1 MSSNDEAPA
10 ARSPGRPRSAEVDE
24 AILDAA
30 IDLLVEQGVGQ
41 VSIKQVAQRAG
52 VTRDA
57 VYRRFPDLTALLVRA
72 VEWEYRDA
80 EPVEWPDLDSMIAGL
95 AGQLSRPR
103 DRKLFRRLYAA
114 VDDFPAL
121 LHAYA
126 EAHGRR
132 RVEAALAALARAQR
146 LGQLP
151 PHADPVVLQQVLAGA
166 AVHYVSVTPDDSGE
180 EAIRAYFAEVLQQV
194 GYRPASEGEHGDE

>member
-1 MSSNDEAPA
+1 M
-10 ARSPGRPRSAEVDE
+10 DE
-24 AILDAA
+24 AILEAA
-30 IDLLVEQGVGQ
+30 IELLVEHGVGQ
-41 VSIKQVAQRAG
+41 VGIKQVAQRAG

-95 AGQLSRPR
+95 AAQLGRPR
-103 DRKLFRRLYAA
+103 DRKLFRRLHAA

-126 EAHGRR
+126 EANGRR
-132 RVEAALAALARAQR
+132 RVEAALAALDRAQR
-146 LGQLP
+146 AGELP
-151 PHADPVVLQQVLAGA
+151 PHADPVVLQQILSGA
-166 AVHYVSVTPDDSGE
+166 AVHYVSVNPDDSGE
-180 EAIRAYFAEVLQQV
+180 EALRAYFAEVLRQV
-194 GYRPASEGEHGDE
+194 GYRRHEGARR